1 MKMQVKFF
9 VNKMQLWS
17 CNNKKT
23 NPKLFKFRIG
33 FYHLRSSIQVTA
45 LDFCIYHFLDP
56 IGLLLGMPW
65 LHPFVG

>member
-23 NPKLFKFRIG
+23 NPKLFKFKIG
-33 FYHLRSSIQVTA
+33 FWSPKVVNAGHCT
-45 LDFCIYHFLDP
+45 
-56 IGLLLGMPW
+56 
-65 LHPFVG
+65 